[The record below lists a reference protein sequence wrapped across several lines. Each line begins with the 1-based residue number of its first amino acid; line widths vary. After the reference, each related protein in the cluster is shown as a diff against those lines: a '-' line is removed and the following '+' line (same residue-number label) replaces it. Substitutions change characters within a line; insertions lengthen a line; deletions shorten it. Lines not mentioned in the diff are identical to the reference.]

1 MEIGQKVKVAGTKE
15 IGTVTE
21 KKEERIGTSTA
32 KVIYTVTFDNG
43 KSFEYFRDELRNV
56 TI

>member
-1 MEIGQKVKVAGTKE
+1 MEIGQKVKIAGTKE

>member
-43 KSFEYFRDELRNV
+43 QSFEYFRDELRNA
-56 TI
+56 T